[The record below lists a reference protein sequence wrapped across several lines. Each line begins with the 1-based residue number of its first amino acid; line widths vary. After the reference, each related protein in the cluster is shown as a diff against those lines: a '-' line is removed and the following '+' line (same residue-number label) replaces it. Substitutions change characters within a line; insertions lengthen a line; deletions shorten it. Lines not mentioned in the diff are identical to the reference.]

1 MKKILFILILFSI
14 LLYGCAQNNVG
25 ISPTTAN
32 EPKDAGDASRYL
44 AFEKTHYENSI
55 SEGKVILLDF
65 YANWCPICR
74 AENPSIRNGLKE
86 LNNPNVVAY
95 QVHFN
100 DGETTQ
106 EHEDLAKQFGVNLQ
120 HTKVILKN
128 GEFFSKSLES
138 WSKDKT
144 IDEISKAL

>member
-1 MKKILFILILFSI
+1 MKKYLFIYLIFTLLI
-14 LLYGCAQNNVG
+14 LYGCTQQAYNSAGSNEQNVDTD
-25 ISPTTAN
+25 SYYVRYD
-32 EPKDAGDASRYL
+32 KDNYEQSL
-44 AFEKTHYENSI
+44 A
-55 SEGKVILLDF
+55 EGKVILLDF

-74 AENPSIRNGLKE
+74 SENPKIIEGLAE

-144 IDEISKAL
+144 IEEISKAL